1 MGRRAGGRCN
11 SSPARQQR
19 PPAAGAE
26 VRTLD
31 EFFNRLIV
39 VDRRV
44 ALIPGHEGTDSAM
57 VISDSETAESRKQA
71 VLNHIYHH
79 QLRNLG

>member
-1 MGRRAGGRCN
+1 MRTLYQHAARRGADTRKYV
-11 SSPARQQR
+11 AAVT
-19 PPAAGAE
+19 AAGAE

-44 ALIPGHEGTDSAM
+44 ALIPSHEGTDAAM
-57 VISDSETAESRKQA
+57 YGTSGYSNVRRRLARVRAT
-71 VLNHIYHH
+71 
-79 QLRNLG
+79 